1 MIGSFKQLD
10 EKRRQLEKDQ
20 PAINLDHPVL
30 QSPWLPVFGSI
41 LSGILLALS
50 FPGFGHATL
59 IFVALVPL
67 MFSVHSASVKKAAW
81 LSLLSGFV
89 FFVMSL
95 WWLTNLLNKVDGPW
109 LGVSVM
115 LGFAVL
121 ALYCGLYFIP
131 FGIAVA
137 LGTRKW
143 VGRVLWKNVR
153 FMAAVTL
160 VWVGSEYLRGFLFTG
175 FPWNPLGVSQYANP
189 TIIQVAEWGGV
200 SIVSAYIVF
209 MNAGAF
215 ITFRQYTHGTRAK
228 RYKPHY
234 ELMIGIVPVAL
245 AVANGMN
252 VLMNRP
258 MPVEPINVAL
268 IQPNIPLSVKWDRAQ
283 DQKTIDTL
291 YALTTAAGRL
301 DGLDLIIWPETALPD
316 FLHRSPACRALVRDS
331 LATGIPLLAGGMD
344 VVQGEERRT
353 YYNSSFLFSPEGE
366 IAATY
371 YKQHLVPF
379 GEYVPFPGLMSV
391 FTPIE
396 ADFGSG
402 TESTLMPLP
411 GKASFSVLICFED
424 IVAPLAANAV
434 RAGARWL
441 VNQTNDGWFDPSA
454 QSEQHLAHAVF
465 RCIENRVP
473 MARCC
478 NSGVTGII
486 DAFGNVERKL
496 APLTGG
502 FTTGYI
508 QPRPSAAE
516 KTYYTRHGNVVG
528 KLSLLG
534 AAGVFVMLGGR
545 IRIKR
550 KARAAEAD

>member
-10 EKRRQLEKDQ
+10 EKRRQLEKDK

-30 QSPWLPVFGSI
+30 KSPWLQVFGSI
-41 LSGILLALS
+41 LSGVLLALA
-50 FPGFGHATL
+50 FPGFGKSTL

-67 MFSVHSASVKKAAW
+67 MFSVQSASVKKAAG

-95 WWLTNLLNKVDGPW
+95 WWLTNLLNRVDGPW
-109 LGVSVM
+109 LGLSVM

-143 VGRVLWKNVR
+143 VGKVLWKNVR

-215 ITFRQYTHGTRAK
+215 VTFRQYTHGTRAK
-228 RYKPHY
+228 MYKPHY

-252 VLMNRP
+252 ILMNPP
-258 MPVEPINVAL
+258 MPVEPVNVAL
-268 IQPNIPLSVKWDRAQ
+268 IQPNIPLSVSWDPAVDRKA
-283 DQKTIDTL
+283 IDELRT
-291 YALTTAAGRL
+291 LTTAAGRL
-301 DGLDLIIWPETALPD
+301 DGIDLIIWPETALPD
-316 FLHRSPACRALVRDS
+316 FLYRSPACRALVRDS
-331 LATGIPLLAGGMD
+331 LEAGIPLLAGGMD
-344 VVQGEERRT
+344 VVELERRT

-366 IAATY
+366 VTAAY

-402 TESTLMPLP
+402 TESVLMPLP

-424 IVAPLAANAV
+424 TVAPLAAKAV
-434 RAGARWL
+434 RGGARWL

-478 NSGVTGII
+478 NSGVSGII
-486 DAFGNVERKL
+486 DAYGNVERKL
-496 APLTGG
+496 APLTSG
-502 FTTGYI
+502 FTTGYL

-516 KTYYTRHGNVVG
+516 KTYYTRNGDVVG
-528 KLSLLG
+528 KVSLLG
-534 AAGVFVMLGGR
+534 GVGVFVLLGCR
-545 IRIKR
+545 IRIRR
-550 KARAAEAD
+550 KPRGGKAA